1 MNAIKKGREEIDD
14 APRKGA
20 PTSAK
25 DERHMEQVKSVLE
38 RMRSISCKAIATVV
52 RISWASVQR
61 ILTNSQ
67 EKETFVQSGFEDQRA
82 IHFLLAT
89 THPQRWRNE
98 GSEFP
103 DLF

>member
-52 RISWASVQR
+52 RIS
-61 ILTNSQ
+61 
-67 EKETFVQSGFEDQRA
+67 
-82 IHFLLAT
+82 
-89 THPQRWRNE
+89 
-98 GSEFP
+98 
-103 DLF
+103 